1 MVTKF
6 NLIYFFISVSF
17 LLSLKKKKH
26 KNAERKGYNAE
37 SLIVVIKS

>member
-17 LLSLKKKKH
+17 LLSLKKKNKKTE
-26 KNAERKGYNAE
+26 KNGKEK
-37 SLIVVIKS
+37 KSEAI